1 MFQLILPFEQHLV
14 GTLRILY
21 CTPLTLQE
29 QVRVTAFGGIFR
41 KLFSF
46 VCFDEDSVTNIYFRE
61 NNFRGVIAQVLS
73 GRRVGGISHCELNI

>member
-46 VCFDEDSVTNIYFRE
+46 DPALMVGKVTKKIK
-61 NNFRGVIAQVLS
+61 VK
-73 GRRVGGISHCELNI
+73 